1 MVEEFLLMAELT
13 GNNLFRDNSAYKGS
27 GGGIMVCNNS
37 NLNLTGINMPL
48 WASQLGKMD
57 VIH

>member
-1 MVEEFLLMAELT
+1 MAELT